1 MNLKKNIKKV
11 LKEETN
17 EFELVKNFIYTMY
30 DNVSAVEYIAK
41 RNEIMVYYTNHGNR
55 QMLIPTEICEL
66 ISNYTGLDVVPW
78 YEYDK
83 NRVGI
88 WEPDFYL
95 DTEEYEEEL
104 NENYSPAGKEIT
116 PNKIVI
122 HKSNPK
128 FRDRISNEG
137 LRAIAGE
144 CYKIYAGYGEKCI
157 PAIFAT
163 NSTNKRAWFDS
174 TYDDD
179 VWTINTELIPNV
191 KWYKDKHFESS
202 KKHIVTFDNIP
213 SEAIELMREGTGRD
227 MIRESSENKD
237 MTNDIE
243 KNLKAIRML
252 LKQTNWEG
260 LCDIWVEYN
269 YVDKEYEIR
278 SKSKLQDEISPL
290 ADIQKELVFLGNVIR
305 SMGLSSYIYSP
316 WYVDNCE
323 DEVKFMDE
331 NINESKEESQKE
343 MIENVLNTIVLPEYD
358 HVICG
363 FEVTDER
370 FDALGDSQFKYVSV
384 TVTFIGGHGTKLF
397 PKTEGVKKMY
407 DDVLD
412 EIWDVIYNYT
422 NKKVDLYYETV
433 KDCGKKNIYLRESIR
448 KVLNEETD
456 GVNTLIDD
464 ITSRHEMSDELIEK
478 VKDFISQSN
487 CKKIEFANFKMP
499 AMGVALHDGV
509 LINKIALN
517 QRLEYLLFIIFH
529 ETAHQYQ
536 FKKYGEDLMYECYL
550 GDISVEEAANLMKH
564 TEEVADEFAG
574 KKIKQLQK
582 QGLLDKGF
590 TPPSLYKNAPISQI
604 TAMVGFYRSQLKQQ
618 NITTPDKISEFFYN
632 MVKNNI

>member
-30 DNVSAVEYIAK
+30 DNVRVVEYIAK
-41 RNEIMVYYTNHGNR
+41 RNEVMVYYTNHDNR

-66 ISNYTGLDVVPW
+66 ISDYTGLDVVPW

-88 WEPDFYL
+88 LEPDFYL
-95 DTEEYEEEL
+95 DTEEYDEEL

-137 LRAIAGE
+137 LKASAGE

-163 NSTNKRAWFDS
+163 NSINKRAWFDS

-179 VWTINTELIPNV
+179 VWAINTELIPNV
-191 KWYKDKHFESS
+191 KWYKDRHFESS

-213 SEAIELMREGTGRD
+213 SEAIELMREGTGKD
-227 MIRESSENKD
+227 LMGESSENKD

-243 KNLKAIRML
+243 KNLKAIRIL
-252 LKQTNWEG
+252 LKQVNWEG

-269 YVDKEYEIR
+269 YLASEYDIR

-290 ADIQKELVFLGNVIR
+290 ADIQKELRFLGNIIR
-305 SMGLSSYIYSP
+305 SIGLNAYIYDP
-316 WYVDNCE
+316 LFVKNCE
-323 DEVKFMDE
+323 NEVKFINK

-343 MIENVLNTIVLPEYD
+343 MIENVLNNIILPEYD

-363 FEVTDER
+363 FEVKEPNER
-370 FDALGDSQFKYVSV
+370 FDTLHKSPFKFVSV

-397 PKTEGVKKMY
+397 PQTQGVKQMY

-422 NKKVDLYYETV
+422 NEAVDVFYKTTN
-433 KDCGKKNIYLRESIR
+433 DCGKKNIYLKESNNKNKTFLKDKFGIDFDGKIKMIQNFEELPSMFGVYFYRKDFNRMLNNGGPFYVINSDKGYKIGNKYVNKYYLYRPRVDGSSYLIDQDGYNKSESTFLENLGIDIIGLTIKDLIDMYFEESI
-448 KVLNEETD
+448 NE
-456 GVNTLIDD
+456 
-464 ITSRHEMSDELIEK
+464 H
-478 VKDFISQSN
+478 KDN
-487 CKKIEFANFKMP
+487 
-499 AMGVALHDGV
+499 
-509 LINKIALN
+509 
-517 QRLEYLLFIIFH
+517 
-529 ETAHQYQ
+529 
-536 FKKYGEDLMYECYL
+536 
-550 GDISVEEAANLMKH
+550 
-564 TEEVADEFAG
+564 
-574 KKIKQLQK
+574 
-582 QGLLDKGF
+582 
-590 TPPSLYKNAPISQI
+590 YK
-604 TAMVGFYRSQLKQQ
+604 
-618 NITTPDKISEFFYN
+618 
-632 MVKNNI
+632 